1 MELQMQYEA
10 VKNVKEGI
18 VLSEI
23 AERLTQAKTRSGLNG
38 LSEVA
43 DLASEK
49 QMALAKKMQEFA
61 GDEETSLTLKAA
73 ETEMRLIQ
81 EELYRLAASPDVS
94 VRETDSIKLL
104 AKGAREQEAYNRLY
118 AEALPIARGGDQM
131 ELDMY
136 FEALEAQFQSV
147 ETDYNWAVAEN
158 KPEAAQLAIDFDKAL
173 SNYNA
178 ALDAQYDV
186 VEAVQAEQLIP
197 EVTLT
202 EDEEEELSYPIKD
215 ARAKDGGNADI
226 KTLLKRLF
234 DGITRL
240 ETALGKDKEDRTT
253 QDSLARARTVYEF
266 SKGYA
271 ADTASKQEGA
281 PVEEEAATGAYVKAE
296 VEIDATEAADLEKEI
311 AD

>member
-1 MELQMQYEA
+1 MQYEA

-104 AKGAREQEAYNRLY
+104 AKGAR
-118 AEALPIARGGDQM
+118 
-131 ELDMY
+131 
-136 FEALEAQFQSV
+136 
-147 ETDYNWAVAEN
+147 
-158 KPEAAQLAIDFDKAL
+158 
-173 SNYNA
+173 
-178 ALDAQYDV
+178 
-186 VEAVQAEQLIP
+186 
-197 EVTLT
+197 
-202 EDEEEELSYPIKD
+202 
-215 ARAKDGGNADI
+215 
-226 KTLLKRLF
+226 
-234 DGITRL
+234 
-240 ETALGKDKEDRTT
+240 
-253 QDSLARARTVYEF
+253 
-266 SKGYA
+266 
-271 ADTASKQEGA
+271 
-281 PVEEEAATGAYVKAE
+281 
-296 VEIDATEAADLEKEI
+296 
-311 AD
+311 

>member
-118 AEALPIARGGDQM
+118 AEALPIICQPQ
-131 ELDMY
+131 Y
-136 FEALEAQFQSV
+136 HNIPHKALE
-147 ETDYNWAVAEN
+147 
-158 KPEAAQLAIDFDKAL
+158 P
-173 SNYNA
+173 
-178 ALDAQYDV
+178 
-186 VEAVQAEQLIP
+186 
-197 EVTLT
+197 
-202 EDEEEELSYPIKD
+202 
-215 ARAKDGGNADI
+215 
-226 KTLLKRLF
+226 
-234 DGITRL
+234 
-240 ETALGKDKEDRTT
+240 
-253 QDSLARARTVYEF
+253 
-266 SKGYA
+266 
-271 ADTASKQEGA
+271 
-281 PVEEEAATGAYVKAE
+281 
-296 VEIDATEAADLEKEI
+296 
-311 AD
+311 